1 MSDEI
6 IKLKDF
12 NFKLPGLDTR
22 LCKTYFKLFIK
33 KILKEEFEN
42 E

>member
-1 MSDEI
+1 MSKEQKI

-22 LCKTYFKLFIK
+22 QCKTYFKLFIK
-33 KILKEEFEN
+33 KILEDEIS
-42 E
+42 